1 MPGRRHGQKRRP
13 QIRVAAV
20 IVRKGEI
27 LLARHERNGKR
38 YWVLPGGGVEYG
50 ESLEEALA
58 REIFEE
64 AHFKI
69 RVGRMLFLYDSIRY
83 DGRRH
88 VVNICF
94 AARITGGALK
104 VGREGRLVD
113 IRFVPLKRLSR
124 IRVCPNLSQEILRQI
139 RKADP
144 AYLGC
149 SSGDDNVLR
158 QNSS

>member
-1 MPGRRHGQKRRP
+1 MPGRRRGQKRRP

-20 IVRKGEI
+20 IIRKGEI

-58 REIFEE
+58 REILEE
-64 AHFKI
+64 THFKI
-69 RVGRMLFLYDSIRY
+69 RVGRLLFLFDSIRY

-94 AARITGGALK
+94 RARITGGRLK

-113 IRFVPLKRLSR
+113 VRFVPLKRLSR
-124 IRVCPNLSQEILRQI
+124 IRVCPDLSREILRQL
-139 RKADP
+139 RKASP

-149 SSGDDNVLR
+149 ASGNDNILPR
-158 QNSS
+158 TPD

>member
-27 LLARHERNGKR
+27 LLARHERDGKR

-50 ESLEEALA
+50 ETLEEALA
-58 REIFEE
+58 REILEE
-64 AHFKI
+64 THFKV
-69 RVGRMLFLYDSIRY
+69 RVGRLLFLYDTVRY

-94 AARITGGALK
+94 RARITSGALK

-124 IRVCPNLSQEILRQI
+124 IKICPDLSREILRQL
-139 RKADP
+139 REASP

-149 SSGDDNVLR
+149 PFGDDNALR
-158 QNSS
+158 QSPG